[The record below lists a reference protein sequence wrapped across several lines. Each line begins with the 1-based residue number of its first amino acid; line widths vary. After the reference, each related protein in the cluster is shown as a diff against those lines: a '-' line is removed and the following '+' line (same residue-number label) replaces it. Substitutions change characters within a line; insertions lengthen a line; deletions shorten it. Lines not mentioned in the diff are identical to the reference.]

1 MSDKYFGSHEFQPRT
16 EVIKASSERS
26 FGLVFAGFFALLGA
40 LSVYNNGDRWPL
52 WFVLAAAFTTVA
64 LAAPHTL
71 APLNRLWAK
80 FGLLIHKIVSPVV
93 LGLIFY
99 ACILPVGWL
108 MRLTGK
114 DPLRLRLE
122 PDAQSY
128 WIHRDPP
135 GPAPDTF
142 KNQF

>member
-16 EVIKASSERS
+16 EVVKTSSDRS
-26 FGLVFAGFFALLGA
+26 FGLVFAGFFALVGG
-40 LSVYNNGDRWPL
+40 LSVYSGGDRWPL
-52 WFVLAAAFTTVA
+52 WFALAAAFA
-64 LAAPHTL
+64 GIAMAAPRTL
-71 APLNRLWAK
+71 APLNWLWAK
-80 FGLLIHKIVSPVV
+80 LGLLLHRIVSPVV

-99 ACILPVGWL
+99 ACILPIGWL
-108 MRLTGK
+108 MRMSGK

-122 PDAQSY
+122 PGAQSY

>member
-1 MSDKYFGSHEFQPRT
+1 M
-16 EVIKASSERS
+16 VKASSDRS
-26 FGLVFAGFFALLGA
+26 FGLVFAVFFALVGA
-40 LSVYNNGDRWPL
+40 LSLYNDGGRWPL
-52 WFVLAAAFTTVA
+52 WFA
-64 LAAPHTL
+64 LAAVFAGVAFAAPHML
-71 APLNRLWAK
+71 ASLNRMWVK
-80 FGLLIHKIVSPVV
+80 FGLLIHKIISPVV

-108 MRLTGK
+108 MRMTGK

-135 GPAPDTF
+135 GPAPETF
-142 KNQF
+142 KNQY

>member
-1 MSDKYFGSHEFQPRT
+1 LSDKYFGSHEFQPRT
-16 EVIKASSERS
+16 EVVKISSDRS
-26 FGLVFAGFFALLGA
+26 FGLVAAGFFALVGT
-40 LSVYNNGDRWPL
+40 LSAYNNGDRWPL
-52 WFVLAAAFTTVA
+52 WFTLAVTFAGVA

-80 FGLLIHKIVSPVV
+80 LGLLTHKIVSPLV

-99 ACILPVGWL
+99 ACIVPVGWL
-108 MRLTGK
+108 MRMTGK

-122 PDAQSY
+122 PDSQSY
-128 WIHRDPP
+128 WIHRVPP
-135 GPAPDTF
+135 GPAPDSF